1 MEAALAVWLIS
12 LLDPLTNILRAITVL
27 LGVLFIIYFCS
38 EKEKENLHMLPKKWV
53 LIFILSGAGWLLLPS
68 TQTGYVMAGAY
79 FGQFIVQNEESK
91 KVYDLIIKKIEKDLE
106 GEE

>member
-12 LLDPLTNILRAITVL
+12 LLDPLTDILRVITVL
-27 LGVLFIIYFCS
+27 LGILFIMYFCS
-38 EKEKENLHMLPKKWV
+38 EEKENLRTIPKRWI

-79 FGQFIVQNEESK
+79 FGQSIVQSEESK

-106 GEE
+106 GAE